1 MNEAKKKHGCV
12 KWILI
17 ILGVPC
23 LIGVLSGIFGGNS
36 TEKND
41 SDSRDSQQ
49 VITDKSVQKEN
60 NPVTWDINVEKDEMT
75 DSKNIWAA
83 IKSDNYIEQ
92 EFPYQGLTYS
102 TITVRY
108 MKKYGYDVL
117 LTIDRGQ
124 IVGNSINGSNYVTVQ
139 FDGGTPKKYTFN
151 DPEDGSTETVF
162 LNNQK
167 DFMERCKKS
176 KEIKIEMPLYQAG
189 RPVFVF
195 HVDKPLE
202 WPQ

>member
-1 MNEAKKKHGCV
+1 
-12 KWILI
+12 
-17 ILGVPC
+17 
-23 LIGVLSGIFGGNS
+23 
-36 TEKND
+36 
-41 SDSRDSQQ
+41 
-49 VITDKSVQKEN
+49 
-60 NPVTWDINVEKDEMT
+60 
-75 DSKNIWAA
+75 
-83 IKSDNYIEQ
+83 
-92 EFPYQGLTYS
+92 
-102 TITVRY
+102 

-124 IVGNSINGSNYVTVQ
+124 IVGNSINGSNYVTVR

-151 DPEDGSTETVF
+151 DSEDGSTETVF